1 MRARVSSLWVPRTGC
16 GPSEYQDAYYPR
28 VPGERRG
35 QRLRFALADGATE
48 SLLSGR
54 WADLLVRSYCRCP
67 DRQLAGAL
75 YTAREVWNR
84 QQLTYPQERE
94 DAGRPIQW
102 FEERGLAQGAHATF
116 LGLQLTSARTGAKQ
130 GTWSAVAVGDTCLF
144 HLRAGR
150 LLASFPIDRPERFS
164 SSPPLV
170 TSRRNGHPQDRV
182 EAARGDW
189 RDGDTFVL
197 ATDALAHWFLGAAL
211 SRSHPA
217 RELGVAASGGPAR
230 FGAWVEELRSRREMT
245 DDDVTV
251 MTVDVL

>member
-1 MRARVSSLWVPRTGC
+1 VRARVSSLWVPRTGC

-75 YTAREVWNR
+75 YTA
-84 QQLTYPQERE
+84 
-94 DAGRPIQW
+94 RPIQW